1 MTYRR
6 RLRWTAVAMTT
17 VLMAAGCGGRAA
29 DDEPAGDAP
38 AAADGSYPVTI
49 SNCGEEVT
57 FDAAPRRVVAM
68 DQIST
73 ESLLHLGLK
82 DAMAGTAFRNDEIF
96 PSVAADYASVKVL
109 AEMYPAKEVLLSAE
123 PDLVVGNIDF
133 FTYSGFPPGS
143 NFTRDELTAKGIKSY
158 TLQCQGEQPDP
169 DRMFARFAELAT
181 IFGAQDRAD
190 QIIGQV
196 KESLAAT
203 ETVLAGATPV
213 PTFIY
218 RSGTGPLSTFGGG
231 GGSADGLRRAGG
243 ENIFS
248 DKASLPPPEV
258 SVESVAALNPKAIVI
273 SDEDEQAPQDKEKF
287 LRDILGQSDATKNGT
302 FCITDFYAF
311 GTPFR
316 LARDVNVVGTCLH
329 PDKSFPTFP

>member
-1 MTYRR
+1 
-6 RLRWTAVAMTT
+6 
-17 VLMAAGCGGRAA
+17 
-29 DDEPAGDAP
+29 
-38 AAADGSYPVTI
+38 
-49 SNCGEEVT
+49 
-57 FDAAPRRVVAM
+57 M

-82 DAMAGTAFRNDEIF
+82 DAMVGTAFRNDDIF
-96 PSVAADYASVKVL
+96 PSVSADYESVKVL
-109 AEMYPAKEVLLSAE
+109 AEMYPSKEVLLSVE

-143 NFTRDELTAKGIKSY
+143 NFTREELTGKGIKSY

-169 DRMFARFAELAT
+169 ERMFVRFAELAT
-181 IFGAQDRAD
+181 IFGAQARAD

-218 RSGTGPLSTFGGG
+218 RSGTGPLATFGGG
-231 GGSADGLRRAGG
+231 GGSADGLRRSGG
-243 ENIFS
+243 QNIFS
-248 DKASLPPPEV
+248 DKAALPPPEV

-273 SDEDEQAPQDKEKF
+273 SDEDEQSPQDKETF
-287 LRDILGQSDATKNGT
+287 LRGILSQSDAVKNGT
-302 FCITDFYAF
+302 FCVTDFYAF

-316 LARDVNVVGTCLH
+316 LARDVNVVGKCLH
-329 PDKSFPTFP
+329 PDKTFPAFP